1 MKELVIKVNEFST
14 NSKRLTVDFAMIKD
28 KQEQC
33 LRELDEMQA
42 ENNKIKEEI
51 KVFNQEAQTNKENLI
66 RLQQK
71 KCSI

>member
-14 NSKRLTVDFAMIKD
+14 NNKELTVDLTMMKE

-33 LRELDEMQA
+33 LRELDETQA

-51 KVFNQEAQTNKENLI
+51 KVLNQEAQTNEENLN

-71 KCSI
+71 M